1 METRAT
7 QLAKA
12 YKLAK
17 AFAKTQGFE
26 DAKYLTEWNGYFV
39 FSQRPKEDLGCS
51 GYPFYIIASTEQA
64 RWTMPEEALDMIG
77 TSNDYDDEELLL

>member
-17 AFAKTQGFE
+17 AFAKTQGYE
-26 DAKYLTEWNGYFV
+26 DAKYVTEWNGYFV
-39 FSQRPKEDLGCS
+39 FSQQPEKDLGCS
-51 GYPFYIIASTEQA
+51 GYPYYIIATTERA
-64 RWTMPEEALDMIG
+64 RWTMPEEALDMIA
-77 TSNDYDDEELLL
+77 SNDCDDEELLL